1 MDERVL
7 DEEQLDFD
15 TTTSKLCKIESG
27 EIGDEQTVLQRR
39 RTGSKSGQ

>member
-1 MDERVL
+1 VDERIL

-15 TTTSKLCKIESG
+15 TTTSELCKIESG
-27 EIGDEQTVLQRR
+27 EIGDEQTILQGR